1 MMTISFHIERHFI
14 LNKIIVRLSFSLVVI
29 ALIMTTLYLYRD
41 QETLVLNEQSREA
54 LGHSYIKLDDGTVHY
69 QFNNKALDINPSAK
83 TIILVHGFSVPSYL
97 FDPTFDYLVKQGFVV
112 LRFDL
117 FGRGFSDRP
126 ESDYSISL
134 YVKQLHD
141 LLAALKIKDRVN
153 LVGLSM
159 GGAVVTHFSNRYPE
173 QVDKISLIAPLIHT
187 PDRPEIAAIKIPLLG
202 EFLAK
207 VVIVPKLL
215 NGLSKT
221 VYNPDSFPDWKEK
234 FEPQTQY
241 KGYSKAILNTAR
253 YLAGKNFITEYEK
266 LGKSEKAIQL
276 IWGKQDQVIPF
287 ENSKILTSTVPSI
300 EFHEI
305 DQAGHLPHYEHS
317 SKVNKLIYAF
327 LK

>member
-1 MMTISFHIERHFI
+1 M
-14 LNKIIVRLSFSLVVI
+14 NKILFRLSYSLIFLSLVI
-29 ALIMTTLYLYRD
+29 TALYLYKD
-41 QETLVLNEQSREA
+41 QESLALNEQTREG
-54 LGHSYIKLDDGTVHY
+54 LGHSYIKLDEGTVHY
-69 QFNNKALDINPSAK
+69 QFNNKALDTNPNAK
-83 TIILVHGFSVPSYL
+83 TIVLVHGFSVPSYL
-97 FDPTFDYLVKQGFVV
+97 FDPTFDHLTTQGFQV

-141 LLAALKIKDRVN
+141 LLAALKIENKVN

-159 GGAVVTHFSNRYPE
+159 GGAVVTHFSNRYPDR
-173 QVDKISLIAPLIHT
+173 VNKISLIAPLIHT
-187 PDRPEIAAIKIPLLG
+187 PDRPEMAAIQIPLLG

-215 NGLSKT
+215 NGLSTT
-221 VYNPDSFPDWKEK
+221 VFNPNSFPNWKEK

-241 KGYSKAILNTAR
+241 KGYSQAILNTAR
-253 YLAGKNFITEYEK
+253 HLAGKNFINEYEK
-266 LGKSEKAIQL
+266 LGDSNKTIQL

-287 ENSKILTSTVPSI
+287 ENSKILTHTIPSI

-305 DQAGHLPHYEHS
+305 DHAGHLPHYEHPS
-317 SKVNKLIYAF
+317 TVNELLSTF